1 VKYINLKIME
11 TAIENYIGIFSNAFT
26 KEYCEKVI
34 KWFEQNN
41 KRENTISRQE
51 LEGVPKSDKDSQMY
65 FFSGDK
71 SGKGGSLDSM
81 TMECN
86 SAILAEYNEICW
98 QCYDKLKQKYGFM
111 DNLGFHKMSSS
122 VKIQKYKPSQGYHAW
137 HCDNGNMLSSRR
149 MMVCLLYLNTVKSG
163 GETEFIYQ
171 SKRIAPEQG
180 TLLMFPPYWTHIH
193 RGNPPL
199 KGNKYIMNTWLEFMD

>member
-1 VKYINLKIME
+1 ME

-71 SGKGGSLDSM
+71 SGKGGSLDRM
-81 TMECN
+81 TIECN